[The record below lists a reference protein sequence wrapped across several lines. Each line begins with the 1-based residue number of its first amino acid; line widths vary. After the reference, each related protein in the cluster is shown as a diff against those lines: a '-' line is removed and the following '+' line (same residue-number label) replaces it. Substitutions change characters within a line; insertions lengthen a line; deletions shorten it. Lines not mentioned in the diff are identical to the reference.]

1 MAYLHGIETVEY
13 KVGQRPLIEVKTAV
27 VGIAGT
33 APDSLIPPRTL
44 TIFAGQQDAQNKLG
58 DPQPGFTVWKALDA
72 IFDHENTTVL
82 FVNAFDSTIHVDAN
96 GNPDPSLVT
105 GTDIINAMA
114 EFDKAFTEFGFT
126 PKILIAPGF
135 SDDPAVAVELAS
147 RAKKYRGIAI
157 ADIPDTIDPLNLL
170 AYKQTNNL
178 SATHLILTYPQVK
191 LSDGSV
197 DWLSSRLAG
206 LMVWNDKNK
215 PESYGAVPSND
226 RIEGILGPSRNLT
239 YYPNDPNTEVQ
250 QVNAQGVY
258 TIMSFLGRQVGFGTR
273 TSAFP
278 ALTHPADT
286 LINWV
291 RVGGIIDETLEI
303 NLVQFLDKPMFYS
316 PESALRSVI
325 SDIEDT
331 INDYLR
337 TLQNRGVLI
346 YREAKIDREKTTL
359 QELLQ
364 GRVHYYIEPVPGI
377 PIEGVVITRVMNSN
391 RVAEVFQ
398 KLFS

>member
-1 MAYLHGIETVEY
+1 MTYLHGIETVEY
-13 KVGQRPLIEVKTAV
+13 KVGQRAVVEVRSAV
-27 VGIAGT
+27 VGIVGT
-33 APDSLIPPRTL
+33 APDNKIPPRTL
-44 TIFAGQQDAQNKLG
+44 TVFAGEEDAKNKLG
-58 DPQPGFTVWKALDA
+58 DPVDGFTVWKALKA

-82 FVNAFDSTIHVDAN
+82 FVNAYNSSVHTS
-96 GNPDPSLVT
+96 PSSVNS
-105 GTDIINAMA
+105 TDIISAMS

-135 SDDPAVAVELAS
+135 SQDPAVALELAS

-170 AYKQTNNL
+170 AYKQASNL
-178 SATHLILTYPQVK
+178 SDTHLILTYPQVK
-191 LSDGSV
+191 LPDGSKG
-197 DWLSSRLAG
+197 WLSERLAG
-206 LMVWNDKNK
+206 LFVWNDKNK
-215 PESYGAVPSND
+215 LESYGAIPSND
-226 RIEGILGPSRNLT
+226 RIEGVLGPTKNLT

-303 NLVQFLDKPMFYS
+303 NLVQFLDKIMFYS

-346 YREAKIDREKTTL
+346 YKEARIDREKTTL
-359 QELLQ
+359 QELLK
-364 GRVHYYIEPVPGI
+364 GRVHYYLEPIPGV
-377 PIEGVVITRVMNSN
+377 PIEGIVLHRVMNSD
-391 RVAEVFQ
+391 RVAEVFK
-398 KLFS
+398 KLFQS

>member
-1 MAYLHGIETVEY
+1 MLYLHGIETVEY
-13 KVGQRPLIEVKTAV
+13 KVGQRPVIEVKTAV
-27 VGIAGT
+27 VGLVGT
-33 APDSLIPPRTL
+33 APDNLIPPRTL
-44 TIFAGQQDAQNKLG
+44 TLIAGESDAQNKLG
-58 DPQPGFTVWKALDA
+58 QPQAEYTVYKALKA
-72 IFDHENTTVL
+72 IYDHENTLVL
-82 FVNAFDSTIHVDAN
+82 FVNAFDSSVHTS
-96 GNPDPSLVT
+96 PSAVSSA
-105 GTDIINAMA
+105 DIINAMT
-114 EFDKAFTEFGFT
+114 EFDKAFTTFGFT

-135 SDDPAVAVELAS
+135 SVDPGVAVELAS

-157 ADIPDTIDPLNLL
+157 ADIPDAIDPFNLL
-170 AYKQTNNL
+170 SYKEVNNL
-178 SATHLILTYPQVK
+178 SDSHLILTYPQVK
-191 LSDGSV
+191 LPDGSK

-206 LMVWNDKNK
+206 LFVWNDKNK
-215 PESYGAVPSND
+215 PESYGAIPSND
-226 RIEGILGPSRNLT
+226 RIEGILGPSRQLT
-239 YYPNDPNTEVQ
+239 YYPSDPNTEVQ
-250 QVNAQGVY
+250 QINAQGVY
-258 TIMSFLGRQVGFGTR
+258 TVMSFIGRQVGFGTR

-303 NLVQFLDKPMFYS
+303 NLVQFLDKIMFYS

-337 TLQNRGVLI
+337 TLQSRGVLI
-346 YREAKIDREKTTL
+346 YREARIDREKTTL

-364 GRVHYYIEPVPGI
+364 GRVHYQLEPIPGI
-377 PIEGVVITRVMNSN
+377 PIEGIVIHRVMNSS

-398 KLFS
+398 KLFR